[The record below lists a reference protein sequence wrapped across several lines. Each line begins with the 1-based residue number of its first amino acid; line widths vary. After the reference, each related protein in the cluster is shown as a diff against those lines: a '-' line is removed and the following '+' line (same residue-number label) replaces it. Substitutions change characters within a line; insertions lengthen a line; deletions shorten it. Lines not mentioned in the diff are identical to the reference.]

1 VNVRYLDEDTIS
13 DESELTKQGLQ
24 VSASSGSNTIV
35 QHAAQLL

>member
-24 VSASSGSNTIV
+24 VSASSGTIV